1 MTLSFQGQTA
11 IVTGAGS
18 AAGIGFAIA
27 RQLLRDGAFVAIGAT
42 TERIREAA
50 KELDPSGQRVFPF
63 IADLT
68 DEARVHEVVA
78 TISKRC
84 GRIDILVNNA
94 GMAQGG
100 KQPGNT
106 TVEKISY
113 ADWQRQLAMTAHT
126 AFLMTRAL
134 LPIMKKQ
141 KYGRIVNVT
150 SVTGPLVSNV
160 GSGAYGAAKGAMD
173 GMMRAVAIEH
183 GMDGITINGVAPG
196 WVHTGSSLPEE
207 LQSAS
212 YTPLGRAGKP
222 EEVAAAV
229 AFLASKEASYITGQI
244 LVVDGGN
251 ILQETKRAAL

>member
-63 IADLT
+63 VADLT

-94 GMAQGG
+94 GMAQNGN
-100 KQPGNT
+100 QPGNT

-113 ADWQRQLAMTAHT
+113 TDWQRQLAMTAHT
-126 AFLMTRAL
+126 AFLMTRAV
-134 LPIMKKQ
+134 LPIMKNQ

-150 SVTGPLVSNV
+150 SVTGPIVSNV
-160 GSGAYGAAKGAMD
+160 GSVAYGPAKSAMHA
-173 GMMRAVAIEH
+173 MTPPVTIH
-183 GMDGITINGVAPG
+183 HCIVGIP
-196 WVHTGSSLPEE
+196 
-207 LQSAS
+207 
-212 YTPLGRAGKP
+212 
-222 EEVAAAV
+222 
-229 AFLASKEASYITGQI
+229 
-244 LVVDGGN
+244 
-251 ILQETKRAAL
+251 

>member
-1 MTLSFQGQTA
+1 MNLSFQGQTA

-18 AAGIGFAIA
+18 VAGIGFAIA
-27 RQLLRDGAFVAIGAT
+27 RKLFLEGAFVAIGAT
-42 TERIREAA
+42 SHRIHEVA
-50 KELDPSGQRVFPF
+50 KQLDPSGERVFPF
-63 IADLT
+63 VADLT
-68 DEARVHEVVA
+68 EEARAQKVVEDVE
-78 TISKRC
+78 KRR

-94 GMAQGG
+94 GMAQNG
-100 KQPGNT
+100 KQPANT
-106 TVEKISY
+106 MVEKISY
-113 ADWQRQLAMTAHT
+113 KDWQRQLAMTLDT
-126 AFLMTRAL
+126 AFLMTRAV
-134 LPIMKKQ
+134 LPMMKKQ

-150 SVTGPLVSNV
+150 SVTGPLVSNI

-173 GMMRAVAIEH
+173 GLMRAVAIEH

-222 EEVAAAV
+222 GEVAAAV
-229 AFLASKEASYITGQI
+229 VFLASKEASYITGQI

-251 ILQETKRAAL
+251 ILQETKRAIL

>member
-1 MTLSFQGQTA
+1 MNPSFQGQTA

-27 RQLLRDGAFVAIGAT
+27 RQLLREGAFVAIGAT
-42 TERIREAA
+42 TERIHEAA
-50 KELDPSGQRVFPF
+50 RQLDPSGERVFPF
-63 IADLT
+63 VADLT
-68 DEARVHEVVA
+68 EEHRVQEVVG
-78 TISKRC
+78 TIAKRS

-94 GMAQGG
+94 GMAQNG

-113 ADWQRQLAMTAHT
+113 ADWQRQLAMTLDT
-126 AFLMTRAL
+126 AFLMTRAV

-150 SVTGPLVSNV
+150 SVTGPLVSNM

-173 GMMRAVAIEH
+173 GLMRAVAIEN

-196 WVHTGSSLPEE
+196 WVQTGSSLPEE
-207 LQSAS
+207 LESAK
-212 YTPLGRAGKP
+212 YTPLGRAGTP
-222 EEVAAAV
+222 EEIAAAV
-229 AFLASKEASYITGQI
+229 AFLASKGASYITGQI

-251 ILQETKRAAL
+251 ILQETKRTIL